1 MDQQSGRPG
10 RSADAVAPTKG
21 ARAGVAQYGHPS
33 IEFTV
38 GVLWMRAVCAYTE
51 QAMFLRV
58 LVPLAAGLGSL
69 FLGGVLLLIR
79 HVSAFQVQ
87 AENDSHVRSLFGI

>member
-1 MDQQSGRPG
+1 
-10 RSADAVAPTKG
+10 
-21 ARAGVAQYGHPS
+21 
-33 IEFTV
+33 
-38 GVLWMRAVCAYTE
+38 
-51 QAMFLRV
+51 MFLRV